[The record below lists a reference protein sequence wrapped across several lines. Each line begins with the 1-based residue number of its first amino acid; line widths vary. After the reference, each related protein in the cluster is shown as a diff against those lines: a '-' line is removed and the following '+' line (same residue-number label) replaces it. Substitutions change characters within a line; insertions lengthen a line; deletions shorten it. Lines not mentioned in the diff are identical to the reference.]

1 MLKGNAQDQC
11 IVGLENQN
19 VQELVTDFKS
29 RVFSAKGRDGVGG
42 LITVQ

>member
-19 VQELVTDFKS
+19 VQELVTDFK
-29 RVFSAKGRDGVGG
+29 RRKGRDGVGG